1 MLLLGPWFLN
11 TYGQVT
17 DSLEQ
22 QITVLETMK
31 EVVSAHAKVLNH
43 PVPRTLFDGFGD
55 SSLNFRVLFW
65 VHFEES
71 LSVKSEIG
79 VQIFD
84 ALHAAGIEIPIPQR
98 VITMRPES
106 DAPTKQ

>member
-1 MLLLGPWFLN
+1 MM
-11 TYGQVT
+11 
-17 DSLEQ
+17 D
-22 QITVLETMK
+22 
-31 EVVSAHAKVLNH
+31 VVHKHPKILDY
-43 PVPRTLFDGFGD
+43 PVPITLFDGFGD
-55 SSLNFRVLFW
+55 SSLKFRVLFW

-79 VQIFD
+79 LQIFD
-84 ALHAAGIEIPIPQR
+84 ALHVAGIEIPIPQR